1 MKTLLF
7 LCVLLGL
14 SAAIVVKASSR
25 ILGGTPAQAQQYPFV
40 VSLRSQNEHF
50 CGGFIYNNRW
60 IVTTATC
67 VRNRTIGEFAAHMG
81 TISRTEIGITQAIER
96 IVIHPDYHE
105 FLVLNNIAMIRTAG
119 VMTLAGAA
127 QAISIAITETPGE
140 TIATV
145 TGWGRTEVRP
155 SCVFR
160 MCKVT
165 TYLGIA
171 ESRRLL

>member
-1 MKTLLF
+1 MKTFLF

-14 SAAIVVKASSR
+14 SAVIVVKASSR
-25 ILGGTPAQAQQYPFV
+25 IVGGTPAQTQQYPFV

-81 TISRTEIGITQAIER
+81 TISRTEIGITQAIDR

-127 QAISIAITETPGE
+127 QSISIAITETPGG

-155 SCVFR
+155 RGAFR
-160 MCKVT
+160 MCKET
-165 TYLGIA
+165 IYFGIA